1 VIAPNGEPVAP
12 YSHEAEVA
20 VLGGVLID
28 PEAITA
34 AAGVLTGEMFGS
46 DRHRV
51 IYAAALRLFDRGVT
65 IDPVTI
71 AEELH
76 GTGDSER
83 AGGLL
88 YLAELMDAVPTAANI
103 AHHAE
108 IVRDRAIERQLLR
121 AGQEIIADVA
131 GQAGLS
137 TAEKVERA
145 AERILSLSL
154 ESEAGSE
161 PEWIKRLL
169 YPAFE
174 RIEQMQGAAGGLTGV
189 PSGFV
194 DLDEMTGG
202 FHKGDL
208 VILAARPSM
217 GKTAIATGMALH
229 AAIMHQVPVA
239 IYSLE
244 MSKEQI
250 VQRMLCHEAL
260 VDLAGL
266 RRGEIRDAD
275 LVRLAQAAGHL
286 NTAPLYIDDRS
297 ATTMPQFRASV
308 RRLKQQIP
316 DLGMIILDYVQY
328 MAGSGKVENR
338 QQEVSQISRG
348 LKFLAKEVGVPII
361 ALSQLSRAL
370 EQRTDKRPQLSDLRE
385 SGSLE
390 QDADLV
396 LFVHRPE
403 RFMTPA
409 EAEEKGLIGKAELIV
424 GKQRNGPTG
433 IVDLYFRKECA
444 RFESLTRREDPDTHD
459 RHRKAAPYAN

>member
-1 VIAPNGEPVAP
+1 MIAPNGDLVAP
-12 YSHEAEVA
+12 YSHEAEVS

-28 PEAITA
+28 PDAITVA
-34 AAGVLTGEMFGS
+34 ASILTGEMFGGE
-46 DRHRV
+46 RHRV
-51 IYAAALRLFDRGVT
+51 IYAAALRLFNRGVT

-76 GTGDSER
+76 STGDDR
-83 AGGLL
+83 AAGGLA

-108 IVRDRAIERQLLR
+108 IVRDRATERQLLR

-131 GQAGLS
+131 SQAGLS

-154 ESEAGSE
+154 ESEAASE

-174 RIEQMQGAAGGLTGV
+174 RIEQMQAAGGLNGV

-194 DLDEMTGG
+194 DLDRMTGG
-202 FHKGDL
+202 FQKGDL

-229 AAIMHQVPVA
+229 AAITHQKPVA

-250 VQRMLCHEAL
+250 VQRMLAHEAL

-266 RRGEIRDAD
+266 RRGEIADAD
-275 LVRLAQAAGHL
+275 LVRMAQSAGHL

-297 ATTMPQFRASV
+297 ATTIGQFRASV
-308 RRLKQQIP
+308 RRLKHQIP

-328 MAGSGKVENR
+328 MASSGKVENR

-396 LFVHRPE
+396 MFVHRPE

-409 EAEEKGLIGKAELIV
+409 EAEEKGVVGAAELII

-433 IVDLYFRKECA
+433 VVDLYFRKECA
-444 RFESLTRREDPDTHD
+444 RFESLTRRDDPDTYD
-459 RHRKAAPYAN
+459 RHQRTVTSHV